1 MMLIVCFWVACNSV
15 LAASPVGRAKGP
27 QPLDNYTSRDCS
39 FHGCEDVDAAVVLQ
53 KDLRATATM
62 TAPWDASDPHKS
74 GFRRWRYRRIQRI
87 RRRFQRY
94 GQRDMFLKDATHG
107 NGSYEA
113 KSFRIQNLGHGGP
126 RARCRFVR
134 AQRLS
139 RILWSWGHRL
149 GHKTEVATLLT
160 PPSTSQKVFPASS
173 PVVSSWTWE
182 NDSVPLPHHGAAIAL

>member
-94 GQRDMFLKDATHG
+94 GQRWKSRRATMRNLIFVAMTIPEIGDMFLKDATHG

-126 RARCRFVR
+126 GPGFCA
-134 AQRLS
+134 
-139 RILWSWGHRL
+139 G
-149 GHKTEVATLLT
+149 
-160 PPSTSQKVFPASS
+160 
-173 PVVSSWTWE
+173 
-182 NDSVPLPHHGAAIAL
+182 

>member
-94 GQRDMFLKDATHG
+94 GQRTKPG
-107 NGSYEA
+107 
-113 KSFRIQNLGHGGP
+113 
-126 RARCRFVR
+126 
-134 AQRLS
+134 
-139 RILWSWGHRL
+139 
-149 GHKTEVATLLT
+149 TLTTL
-160 PPSTSQKVFPASS
+160 
-173 PVVSSWTWE
+173 E
-182 NDSVPLPHHGAAIAL
+182 EI